1 MNSASRAVETPR
13 SVTQANFTPSA
24 RVSQPPATAP
34 PLRKRWTDELLVP
47 NPEAAAWMA
56 PELDDGSWCEWSVTK
71 FLDGLPLN
79 EAIAKALVGQKQG
92 GEPDRFS
99 RMKAK
104 SEALSML
111 RELGK
116 NPNGRDSLVSHLK
129 YREVLEAI
137 AEVLFPAL
145 RSLHAAGRGKALEE
159 PLVPP
164 AKLHTSCVVDKTTS
178 LSLPA
183 GAALEALVRPAGS
196 GGLSRVIG
204 RPSHDLF
211 EGMRADHCDHELD
224 SDATFTEPT
233 YNITSTPRTE
243 YYFVCDPSS
252 GLEALNLTAY
262 PTEDPSTIV
271 GPARPRQ
278 ALPLDAFDGALAEAN
293 SRLESLEENERLAIT
308 GGGQV
313 KCSTFPT
320 PPLHSSL
327 LTPLCCVYA
336 PGEGTTRWC
345 HVGALWSHG
354 RRTL

>member
-183 GAALEALVRPAGS
+183 GAALEALVRPTGS
-196 GGLSRVIG
+196 RGLSRVIG

-211 EGMRADHCDHELD
+211 EGMRADHCDHDLD

-262 PTEDPSTIV
+262 PTEDASTIV

-278 ALPLDAFDGALAEAN
+278 ALPRG
-293 SRLESLEENERLAIT
+293 
-308 GGGQV
+308 V
-313 KCSTFPT
+313 
-320 PPLHSSL
+320 
-327 LTPLCCVYA
+327 
-336 PGEGTTRWC
+336 
-345 HVGALWSHG
+345 
-354 RRTL
+354 